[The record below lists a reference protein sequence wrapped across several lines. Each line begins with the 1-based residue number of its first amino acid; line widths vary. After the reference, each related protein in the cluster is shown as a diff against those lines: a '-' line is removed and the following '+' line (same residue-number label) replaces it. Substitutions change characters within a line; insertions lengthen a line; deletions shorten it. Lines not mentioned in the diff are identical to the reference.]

1 MAESYSVEAVL
12 SATDKNFSKTM
23 KGAVSSVDNMNSSI
37 LSSISGLG
45 SKISSGLGTAVKV
58 GITTAFAGAAATA
71 AAGGAAL
78 VKSMN
83 LAGDL
88 EQNLGGSEAVFEQYA
103 SGLQNT
109 AKDAYK
115 NMGLST
121 SEYLSVANKM
131 GSLFQGA
138 GFDVKQSMDLS
149 SSAMQRASDVASIMG
164 VDQSAA
170 MEAVAGAAK
179 GNFTMMDNL
188 GVAMNDTAIGAY
200 AVSKGINKSTAEM
213 TSQEKIGLAMQ
224 MFMEKTAK
232 YAGNY
237 AKENDTLAGSL
248 GTAKAALKNFMA
260 TGENI
265 DDVISSGMQFGKVA
279 GKMAM
284 ELAPKLFKGIVSAVK
299 DVIPQLP
306 SAFTALQK
314 GVSNVLRQAFG
325 DGAANAQ
332 IMLSFQTM
340 FNNVSNWIT
349 ANLPS
354 FLAKGVEIV
363 TNIANGILQA
373 IPSFIT
379 TIGQLIS
386 GFAVFLMTNIPVF
399 LEAGKNL
406 ILNLVSGIIANL
418 PAIGNAAI
426 QAIGSFID
434 VIIQNYPTYISKGME
449 IVGSLVKGLLNKLPS
464 IISTALSLMGS
475 FIAMII
481 SKLPDILALGV
492 KLIGSMVSGLI
503 NNLPQILKAGVKII
517 MSLLSG
523 INSMVG
529 KVRTAILNMG
539 NDIIRNVTGI
549 DLMGAG
555 RAIIDGFVG
564 GLTAAWERGK
574 EFIGGIGNWIK
585 EHKGPISYDKRLL
598 IGNGKAI
605 IYGLNKGLKSEFNTV
620 KSTVYDLTD
629 LIATGADK
637 INTELSN
644 FDINIP
650 QMNDMALAYS
660 SSSNS

>member
-1 MAESYSVEAVL
+1 
-12 SATDKNFSKTM
+12 
-23 KGAVSSVDNMNSSI
+23 
-37 LSSISGLG
+37 
-45 SKISSGLGTAVKV
+45 
-58 GITTAFAGAAATA
+58 
-71 AAGGAAL
+71 
-78 VKSMN
+78 
-83 LAGDL
+83 
-88 EQNLGGSEAVFEQYA
+88 
-103 SGLQNT
+103 
-109 AKDAYK
+109 
-115 NMGLST
+115 
-121 SEYLSVANKM
+121 
-131 GSLFQGA
+131 
-138 GFDVKQSMDLS
+138 
-149 SSAMQRASDVASIMG
+149 
-164 VDQSAA
+164 
-170 MEAVAGAAK
+170 
-179 GNFTMMDNL
+179 MDNL

-200 AVSKGINKSTAEM
+200 AVSKGINKSTQEM

-248 GTAKAALKNFMA
+248 GTAKSALKNFMA

-265 DDVISSGMQFGKVA
+265 DDVISSGMQFAKVA

-284 ELAPKLFKGIVSAVK
+284 ELAPKLFNGIVSAVK
-299 DVIPQLP
+299 QLIPLLP
-306 SAFTALQK
+306 SAFATLEK
-314 GVSNVLRQAFG
+314 GVSNVLKQVFG
-325 DGAANAQ
+325 GGDATAQ

-349 ANLPS
+349 TNLPS
-354 FLAKGVEIV
+354 FLANGVEIV

-386 GFAVFLMTNIPVF
+386 DFAVFLMTNIPVF

-426 QAIGSFID
+426 QAVSSFID
-434 VIIQNYPTYISKGME
+434 VIIKNYPTYISKGME
-449 IVGSLVKGLLNKLPS
+449 IVSSLVKGLLNNLPS
-464 IISTALSLMGS
+464 LISTALSLMGS

-492 KLIGSMVSGLI
+492 QLLGSMVSGI
-503 NNLPQILKAGVKII
+503 ISNLPKILSAGVNII
-517 MSLLSG
+517 SSLLSG
-523 INSMVG
+523 INSMIG
-529 KVRTAILNMG
+529 KVISAILGMG
-539 NDIIRNVTGI
+539 NDIVRSATGI
-549 DLMGAG
+549 DLSGAG

-564 GLTAAWERGK
+564 GLKSSWEAGK
-574 EFIGGIGNWIK
+574 NFIGGIGDWIK
-585 EHKGPISYDKRLL
+585 DHKGPISYDKRLL

-660 SSSNS
+660 SSSNSQFNGNYDYNSKIEVYTEVVSNLDGQKVGYGTAKYVDEANQKNAQRKNLVEGK